1 MARPQTIKQ
10 HQDIRKEFERLS
22 NIKEFGV
29 RKHTSEWIFNKL
41 AEQFYKSPV
50 TIEDIVFGRTK
61 DSAKLPQPTL
71 FSQE

>member
-1 MARPQTIKQ
+1 MRPQTLKQ

-41 AEQFYKSPV
+41 AQQFYKSPV
-50 TIEDIVFGRTK
+50 TIEDIVFNRTK
-61 DSAKLPQPTL
+61 KTQSSAQPNL
-71 FSQE
+71 FNQG